1 VVKGINSEKVPDPD
15 GFSMVFFQVRWEV
28 INTDIMGVFHD
39 FYASSKFENNLNA
52 TFIELIRKKSEA
64 IDLKDFGLLV
74 L

>member
-1 VVKGINSEKVPDPD
+1 MNNEEPRPH
-15 GFSMVFFQVRWEV
+15 GFSMAFFQACWDV
-28 INTDIMGVFHD
+28 IEAYIMGVFHD

-64 IDLKDFGLLV
+64 IDLKDFGILV